1 MVTYFGE
8 LSCYLFFMLLFAS
21 IGVASAADYY
31 VATWGSDSNPG
42 TEAHGRLFKKPLIPW
57 LQAIPFTS
65 KRGPTMKKLYHRI
78 QEAPGIILHIPHILA
93 IRSRLMVLA

>member
-1 MVTYFGE
+1 
-8 LSCYLFFMLLFAS
+8 MLLFDS
-21 IGVASAADYY
+21 IGVASATDYY

-65 KRGPTMKKLYHRI
+65 KRGPTMKKLYPEFRKPRELYYIYRI
-78 QEAPGIILHIPHILA
+78 SWRYGHD
-93 IRSRLMVLA
+93 